1 MAVEKFKNLSK
12 FILAKKVL
20 LVILIAVSFG
30 LVLFFQKISGVPRDS
45 SIVLAK
51 FQVAKTIFPNLTKT
65 ESENVENLI
74 RRQIRLIV
82 SRPNFDK
89 SLAIAKKY
97 QNKIRQEAAAK
108 KFPQD
113 LALGVALLENG
124 GSETAISY
132 AGAAGIFQLT
142 TPTAKTLGLK
152 IDRTIDE
159 RLDPTKNIE
168 AGISYL
174 DQNLELF
181 SDPGLAV
188 WAHHAGTQNV
198 SKALKVYLQSIG
210 ETDAFDFVEA
220 VNSGVLDRA
229 KYVWRSYVTKDNL
242 NVHRLLQNPAL
253 GPFLSELSDETE
265 LYPYKIVAAAI
276 LFEASSNF
284 SEDEFARKV
293 QLFNQG
299 RILLSDLLTP
309 S

>member
-1 MAVEKFKNLSK
+1 MKRLENFSK
-12 FILAKKVL
+12 FLQAKKVL
-20 LVILIAVSFG
+20 LIILIAASFG
-30 LVLFFQKISGVPRDS
+30 LALLFQKTSGVPKDS
-45 SIVLAK
+45 SIILAK
-51 FQVAKTIFPNLTKT
+51 FQVVKTVFPNLTKT

-74 RRQIRLIV
+74 RQQIRLIV
-82 SRPNFDK
+82 GKPVFPQ
-89 SLAIAKKY
+89 SLKIAQKY
-97 QNKIRQEAAAK
+97 QNKIRGEAAAK

-124 GSETAISY
+124 GTETAVSY

-142 TPTAKTLGLK
+142 EGTAKTLGLK
-152 IDRTIDE
+152 IDKNVDE
-159 RLDPTKNIE
+159 RLDPEKNIQ

-181 SDPGLAV
+181 SDAGLAV

-198 SKALKVYLQSIG
+198 AKALKVYLQSIG
-210 ETDAFDFVEA
+210 EEEAYDFVEA

-229 KYVWRSYVTKDNL
+229 KYVWRAYVTRDNL
-242 NVHRLLQNPAL
+242 NVHKLLQTPAL
-253 GPFLSELSDETE
+253 GPFLADLSDETE
-265 LYPYKIVAAAI
+265 LYPYKVVAASI

-284 SEDEFARKV
+284 SEDEFLKRV

-299 RILLSDLLTP
+299 RILLADLLTP